1 MPLFAALTAT
11 AIPVCSAIVAMLFAA
26 RLGGGALARPAP
38 HRIAWALGFA
48 LFAGGS
54 AAEAYGASYGW
65 NEVAFR
71 LYYLL
76 GGVLAVALLGLGS
89 AWLHLPRSWAL
100 VLTGAVAACVP
111 AAAITVLSASVDPSA
126 LGVARL
132 RPPPNDALHGLA
144 FLWAIALNTFGTLL
158 LVGGS
163 LRSLHRR
170 IRVTSNALILAGVL
184 AVALSGTLTRVGSY
198 ADVYV
203 AQLVG
208 LGLMFAG
215 VELAGRPRGAR
226 VAAPASSVAAS

>member
-1 MPLFAALTAT
+1 MPPFAALTAT

-48 LFAGGS
+48 LFAAGS

-65 NEVAFR
+65 SAVAFR
-71 LYYLL
+71 LYYLF

-100 VLTGAVAACVP
+100 VLTGAVAASVP
-111 AAAITVLSASVDPSA
+111 AAAITVLAASVDHSA

-132 RPPPNDALHGLA
+132 RPPPNDALNGLA
-144 FLWAIALNTFGTLL
+144 FLWAIALNSFGTLL

-163 LRSLHRR
+163 VRSLLRR
-170 IRVTSNALILAGVL
+170 IRVASNVLILVGVL
-184 AVALSGTLTRVGSY
+184 AVAASGTMTRTGSY
-198 ADVYV
+198 ADVYL
-203 AQLVG
+203 AQLAG
-208 LGLMFAG
+208 LVLIFAG
-215 VELAGRPRGAR
+215 VELAGRPRAAR
-226 VAAPASSVAAS
+226 APAQAPVAAS